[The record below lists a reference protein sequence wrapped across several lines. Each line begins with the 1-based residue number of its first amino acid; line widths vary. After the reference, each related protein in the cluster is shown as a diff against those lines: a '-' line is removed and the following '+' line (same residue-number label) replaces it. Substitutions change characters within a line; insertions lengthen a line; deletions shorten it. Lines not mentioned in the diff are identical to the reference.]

1 MHEVLTFY
9 VSFVSYRVIR
19 GLFISCNGLNQVTEL
34 VYLDQTRSL
43 ALKVFETLIIGVG
56 RQQADG
62 NLQEMDS
69 AEEREAV
76 LGLAEELGA
85 RGVGEGPQSLSKFYE
100 GLKEACPR
108 HKTRS
113 GQGRGSVH
121 GRTETHLHVINLFL
135 CVAFLC
141 VSKEADSDRD
151 SANDS
156 EDTSGYDSTASEPL
170 GGRLPYLSPDSVALP
185 SKEQLRR
192 AADVWSVCRW
202 IYMASPLFQQ
212 QFFRLGGL
220 DVCLRLM
227 AMVIQKLSAKTKE
240 GKAKRKR
247 DGKAKGSPESPAPVT
262 SQEPEDTCRDSPDT
276 NGSSSAEGKAKDSG
290 KRLEEEWQLQSIR
303 LLEALLAICLHSANS
318 AFQRMEPELS
328 YQVCQTDKSAPCFSQ
343 SMTSHVPLPQLQSV
357 EDTLFEVRDQLS
369 RSGVVNSDLAV
380 PLFDS
385 LLRVALAEVSF
396 SPDPPEEKP
405 DRVSPAEEP
414 AEASVVF
421 RKVPC
426 FSL

>member
-1 MHEVLTFY
+1 MIRDL
-9 VSFVSYRVIR
+9 FV
-19 GLFISCNGLNQVTEL
+19 SCNGLNQVTEL

-56 RQQADG
+56 HQQADG
-62 NLQEMDS
+62 VLQELESAD

-76 LGLAEELGA
+76 LGLAEELGS
-85 RGVGEGPQSLSKFYE
+85 RGAGEGPQSLSKFYE

-108 HKTRS
+108 HKSRG
-113 GQGRGSVH
+113 GQGRGS
-121 GRTETHLHVINLFL
+121 GRSRAETHLHVINLFL

-185 SKEQLRR
+185 SKEQVRR

-202 IYMASPLFQQ
+202 MYLASPLFQR

-227 AMVIQKLSAKTKE
+227 AMVIQKLSCKTKD
-240 GKAKRKR
+240 GKAKKKR
-247 DGKAKGSPESPAPVT
+247 DGKGKGSPESTAPATLVGLEET
-262 SQEPEDTCRDSPDT
+262 RHDSADTPGT
-276 NGSSSAEGKAKDSG
+276 GPAEGKTKDPAK
-290 KRLEEEWQLQSIR
+290 KLEEEWQLQSIR

-318 AFQRMEPELS
+318 ALQRIEPELS
-328 YQVCQTDKSAPCFSQ
+328 YQVCHYYTSQ
-343 SMTSHVPLPQLQSV
+343 LI
-357 EDTLFEVRDQLS
+357 
-369 RSGVVNSDLAV
+369 
-380 PLFDS
+380 
-385 LLRVALAEVSF
+385 
-396 SPDPPEEKP
+396 
-405 DRVSPAEEP
+405 PA
-414 AEASVVF
+414 
-421 RKVPC
+421 
-426 FSL
+426 